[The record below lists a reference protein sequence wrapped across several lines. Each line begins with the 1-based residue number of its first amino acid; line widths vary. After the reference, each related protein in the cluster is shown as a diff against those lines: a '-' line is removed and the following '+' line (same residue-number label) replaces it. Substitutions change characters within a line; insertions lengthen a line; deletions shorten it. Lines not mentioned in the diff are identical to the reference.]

1 MQRLSLIASESTS
14 VRASVC
20 ARPSIPA
27 SAVNCGQCS
36 TSRCISIPSAVWRP
50 ERLAQHRRPSVAM
63 LAKGKKGK
71 GGGGDSDS
79 APSKGKGGK
88 GGSKDVE
95 DVDGEAIE
103 KEAKADAENR
113 MKKAV
118 QVMADTMNTL
128 RTGRANPAILDRISV
143 EYFGAMT
150 PLKQVASITVPD
162 STTLAI
168 TPFDP
173 SAIKDIERA
182 INESDLGINPMNDGE
197 KIRLGLPQLTTER
210 RKDLVKQVN
219 KYSEEAKIAVRNVRK
234 DVMKLID
241 KYGDAFAKDARK
253 SLENE
258 IQKLTDAYCKRV
270 DELCKTKSDEL
281 MKV

>member
-1 MQRLSLIASESTS
+1 MFCLVT
-14 VRASVC
+14 
-20 ARPSIPA
+20 
-27 SAVNCGQCS
+27 G
-36 TSRCISIPSAVWRP
+36 
-50 ERLAQHRRPSVAM
+50 RLAQHRRPSVAT

-71 GGGGDSDS
+71 GGGGDSDA

-88 GGSKDVE
+88 GGGKDTE
-95 DVDGEAIE
+95 DVDGDAIE
-103 KEAKADAENR
+103 KEAKTDAENR

-143 EYFGAMT
+143 EYYGAMT

-162 STTLAI
+162 STTLSIA
-168 TPFDP
+168 PFDP

-258 IQKLTDAYCKRV
+258 IQKLTDVYCKRV